1 MTRRLLCWQITW
13 AAPKKRGF
21 EDALDGGKGGRRGG
35 RGGGF
40 GGRGGYGRG
49 YGDPY
54 AQGGY
59 GPPAMVA
66 GYGGGYG
73 PPHAYPVVPPQGYAS
88 YAPVAYGQ
96 PPPPTGYGA
105 PPPPGYAP
113 HGYGYVPQGYVMP
126 QAYVP
131 PAHAGYSGYGFDGG
145 GGHAGTEVLP
155 QQPSMAGQPAGS
167 EGAYGGAANSTSYFS
182 QPPGAAAAVRP
193 APNAAWYGQ
202 TGAYAM
208 QQPGMQLP
216 GVSGGHGP
224 IGSGPY
230 MQQQQQQL
238 QRQPPQQKHGCVSWI
253 WLP

>member
-1 MTRRLLCWQITW
+1 MAARAAGVVGAVAASVDVGATDVDTATRMRRVVTARRLWWPATGEGMVRLMPTLLSRRRATPRMRQWRT
-13 AAPKKRGF
+13 ASRHRLRATAP
-21 EDALDGGKGGRRGG
+21 
-35 RGGGF
+35 
-40 GGRGGYGRG
+40 
-49 YGDPY
+49 
-54 AQGGY
+54 
-59 GPPAMVA
+59 
-66 GYGGGYG
+66 
-73 PPHAYPVVPPQGYAS
+73 
-88 YAPVAYGQ
+88 
-96 PPPPTGYGA
+96 

-238 QRQPPQQKHGCVSWI
+238 QRQPPQQQHGCVSWI